1 MGMADFTLP
10 APPPEI
16 RPDPGTNTS
25 EPSATAPSNS
35 TSSTAPAGALQGRDP
50 DLIFAGEKI
59 MVNGKAYTVKDGD
72 TLTSIAAA
80 NGTTVKALINENSMN
95 EALLGPDAQGQYF
108 STTSAQPPNG
118 GATAQPPNATNN
130 TAPSSTAAAPTAEPQ
145 SGSSATGPKG
155 LPANT
160 TTRNPVDQ
168 SLEPREEKTGLQ
180 GILIKD
186 PGSALKVLQDKDNQK
201 SLKLGEFERLVVVLE
216 FLQNDTSGNL
226 GSDLCQ
232 EDKNLFNKWSNA
244 NGMGG

>member
-1 MGMADFTLP
+1 MTLGFSP
-10 APPPEI
+10 VTAPL
-16 RPDPGTNTS
+16 PDRSTNS
-25 EPSATAPSNS
+25 SNVSATAAPDS
-35 TSSTAPAGALQGRDP
+35 TNSTAPAGALQGRDP

-108 STTSAQPPNG
+108 STTSPQPPNG
-118 GATAQPPNATNN
+118 GATAPPPNATNN

-160 TTRNPVDQ
+160 TTRNPVDP

-180 GILIKD
+180 GVLIKD
-186 PGSALKVLQDKDNQK
+186 PKTALKVLDGDGEQPPNQV
-201 SLKLGEFERLVVVLE
+201 SLTPAEVDRLRVVFE
-216 FLQNDTSGNL
+216 FLQNDTSGTL

-232 EDKNLFNKWSNA
+232 EDKNLYNKWSNA
-244 NGMGG
+244 NGMGA